1 MLDTVRTTI
10 RIREDLLKQS
20 RFLALEQGSSLQDV
34 VNDLLAKGLGHIS
47 DLNRRKQ
54 AMKSIDQFRESLRGK
69 KINVNKLLAENKKA
83 LEERA
88 NRWIR
93 K

>member
-20 RFLALEQGSSLQDV
+20 RYLALEQDTSLQEV
-34 VNDLLAKGLGHIS
+34 VNDLLAKGLGYVS
-47 DLNRRKQ
+47 DLNRSKQ
-54 AMKSIDQFRESLRGK
+54 AMRNIDQFRASLKGK
-69 KINVNKLLAENKKA
+69 KINVKKLLADNKKE